1 MSFEQAVE
9 EAVQSAEDRNFT
21 ESVDL
26 VVNFTGLDL
35 SDPENRLNDDLRL
48 PYRPD
53 EEVKI
58 AVIGDTLVNATD
70 SADKEITEEE
80 LENIFDEPNQAKD
93 LADEFSFIIAE
104 APLMPKIGMPKIGQ
118 QLGQV
123 LGPRDMM
130 PDPMQPGEDPTEE
143 IESLRNTVSVR
154 IREDPLL
161 QVKVGEES
169 FDLENVADN
178 AEAVYEFVSGEM
190 PNGDNNIKSVL
201 LKTTMGSPVEVE
213 V

>member
-1 MSFEQAVE
+1 
-9 EAVQSAEDRNFT
+9 
-21 ESVDL
+21 
-26 VVNFTGLDL
+26 
-35 SDPENRLNDDLRL
+35 
-48 PYRPD
+48 
-53 EEVKI
+53 
-58 AVIGDTLVNATD
+58 
-70 SADKEITEEE
+70 
-80 LENIFDEPNQAKD
+80 
-93 LADEFSFIIAE
+93 
-104 APLMPKIGMPKIGQ
+104 
-118 QLGQV
+118 
-123 LGPRDMM
+123 MM

>member
-9 EAVQSAEDRNFT
+9 KAVQVAEDRNFT

-80 LENIFDEPNQAKD
+80 LEDIFDEPNQAKD

-104 APLMPKIGMPKIGQ
+104 APLMPKIGQ

-213 V
+213 L

>member
-9 EAVQSAEDRNFT
+9 KAVQSAEDRNFT

-80 LENIFDEPNQAKD
+80 LEDIFDEPNQAKD

-104 APLMPKIGMPKIGQ
+104 APLMPKIGQ

>member
-1 MSFEQAVE
+1 MSFEQAVQEAVE
-9 EAVQSAEDRNFT
+9 EAQDRNFT

-53 EEVKI
+53 EEVRI

-70 SADKEITEEE
+70 SADREITEEE
-80 LENIFDEPNQAKD
+80 LEDIFDEPDQAKD
-93 LADEFSFIIAE
+93 LADESSFIIAE
-104 APLMPKIGMPKIGQ
+104 APLMPKIGQ

-154 IREDPLL
+154 IREDPS
-161 QVKVGEES
+161 VTGEGWR
-169 FDLENVADN
+169 
-178 AEAVYEFVSGEM
+178 GE
-190 PNGDNNIKSVL
+190 L
-201 LKTTMGSPVEVE
+201 
-213 V
+213 

>member
-9 EAVQSAEDRNFT
+9 KAVQSAEDRNFT

-53 EEVKI
+53 EEVRI

-104 APLMPKIGMPKIGQ
+104 APLMPKIGQ

>member
-9 EAVQSAEDRNFT
+9 EAIQSAEDRNFT

-80 LENIFDEPNQAKD
+80 LEGIFDEPNQAKD

-104 APLMPKIGMPKIGQ
+104 APLMPKIGQ

-213 V
+213 I

>member
-80 LENIFDEPNQAKD
+80 IEDIFDEPNQAKD

-104 APLMPKIGMPKIGQ
+104 APLMPKIGQ

>member
-80 LENIFDEPNQAKD
+80 LEDIFDEPNQAKD

-104 APLMPKIGMPKIGQ
+104 APLMPKIGQ

>member
-26 VVNFTGLDL
+26 VVNFSGLDL

-80 LENIFDEPNQAKD
+80 LEDIFDEPTQAKD

-104 APLMPKIGMPKIGQ
+104 APLMPKIGQ

-143 IESLRNTVSVR
+143 IESLRNTVSIR

-178 AEAVYEFVSGEM
+178 AEAVYDFVTSEM

>member
-1 MSFEQAVE
+1 
-9 EAVQSAEDRNFT
+9 
-21 ESVDL
+21 
-26 VVNFTGLDL
+26 
-35 SDPENRLNDDLRL
+35 
-48 PYRPD
+48 
-53 EEVKI
+53 
-58 AVIGDTLVNATD
+58 
-70 SADKEITEEE
+70 
-80 LENIFDEPNQAKD
+80 
-93 LADEFSFIIAE
+93 
-104 APLMPKIGMPKIGQ
+104 MPKIGQ

-169 FDLENVADN
+169 FDLEDVADN

-190 PNGDNNIKSVL
+190 PNGANNIKSVL

>member
-9 EAVQSAEDRNFT
+9 EAIQSAEDRNFT

-80 LENIFDEPNQAKD
+80 LEDIFDEPNQAKD

-104 APLMPKIGMPKIGQ
+104 APLMPKIGQ

-213 V
+213 I